1 MLSRYTYFILDKLN
15 ITKSERLAMVT
26 ITTLIV
32 LVTTG
37 AAMLRPDIPF
47 PDEHY
52 AYADSLFRAL
62 AEQRSYEQ
70 AELMARYDPPSAGN
84 TATDGA
90 LSSGTLAM
98 ASAER
103 SATSS
108 GTSNSTTR
116 AKASKGSAKLPAPE
130 SIVLN
135 TADAAALARLPGVGP
150 KTAEVIVAYRNEHGP
165 FQDLS
170 HIMRVKGIGPKKW
183 EQIRPYLRLNE

>member
-15 ITKSERLAMVT
+15 ITKAERLAMVT

-37 AAMLRPDIPF
+37 AAMLRPDNPF
-47 PDEHY
+47 PEEHY

-62 AEQRSYEQ
+62 SEQKSIEH
-70 AELMARYDPPSAGN
+70 AELMARYDPPPDNTETTAALLSGAQVAASTTSMPSA
-84 TATDGA
+84 
-90 LSSGTLAM
+90 
-98 ASAER
+98 
-103 SATSS
+103 S
-108 GTSNSTTR
+108 GTSNTGKKTS
-116 AKASKGSAKLPAPE
+116 SGKGSAKVPAPE
-130 SIVLN
+130 SIALN
-135 TADAAALARLPGVGP
+135 SADATALARLPGVGP
-150 KTAEVIVAYRNEHGP
+150 KTAEVIVAYRNENGP

>member
-15 ITKSERLAMVT
+15 ITKAERLAMVT

-37 AAMLRPDIPF
+37 AAMLRPDNPF
-47 PDEHY
+47 PEEHY

-62 AEQRSYEQ
+62 SEHKSIEHS
-70 AELMARYDPPSAGN
+70 ELMARYDPPAGN
-84 TATDGA
+84 TETTGA
-90 LSSGTLAM
+90 LLSGAQAAVPT
-98 ASAER
+98 ASTQ
-103 SATSS
+103 SAS
-108 GTSNSTTR
+108 GTSNTGKTTSS
-116 AKASKGSAKLPAPE
+116 SKRSAKVPALE
-130 SIVLN
+130 SIALN
-135 TADAAALARLPGVGP
+135 SADATALARLPGVGP
-150 KTAEVIVAYRNEHGP
+150 KTAEVIVAYRNENGP